1 MKIYIKRPSIQGAW
15 MWITKGYVQAWESL
29 GFEVVYYDLIEEIPT
44 DGEYDL
50 MARDWDLKGTK
61 GMKAIEAARR
71 VYFFAQPNEFPL
83 PWGAH
88 PNFHSQCTDT
98 AINKINKLDNVY
110 LWSFGNRGPYH
121 SKWKKVNT
129 IPLAFDS
136 INYSS
141 SYAQEHDFDVC
152 FVGGWAN
159 NGFDEKRK
167 IMLEYFGH
175 FKGSGLKCGFF
186 INKNITHE
194 QENSILYS
202 SKVAINI
209 HDAYQRL
216 LGLDTNERT
225 FKALGATGIL
235 VSDNIGQIKDLALS
249 AILTESPK
257 EMVEAAKRYVFDM
270 SREEREEIKT
280 KNRDN
285 ILQKHTYISR
295 AKEMMELK

>member
-1 MKIYIKRPSIQGAW
+1 
-15 MWITKGYVQAWESL
+15 MWITKGYARAWESL
-29 GFEVVYYDLIEEIPT
+29 GFEVEYYDLIEDIPT

-50 MARDWDLKGTK
+50 MARDWDLKNTK
-61 GMKAIEAARR
+61 ALKAIEAARR
-71 VYFFAQPNEFPL
+71 AYFFAQANDFPL

-88 PNFHSQCTDT
+88 PNFHSQCSD
-98 AINKINKLDNVY
+98 ADINKINKLDNVY
-110 LWSFGNRGPYH
+110 LWSFGQNGPYH

-152 FVGGWAN
+152 FIGGWAN

-175 FKGSGLKCGFF
+175 FKDSGLKCGFF
-186 INKNITHE
+186 INKNITHT

-216 LGLDTNERT
+216 MGLDTNERT
-225 FKALGATGIL
+225 FKALGTTGIL
-235 VSDNIGQIKDLALS
+235 VSDNIEQIKDLALD

-257 EMVEAAKRYVFDM
+257 EMVEVVKRYVFDITN
-270 SREEREEIKT
+270 EEREEIKI

-285 ILQKHTYISR
+285 ILQGHTYINR